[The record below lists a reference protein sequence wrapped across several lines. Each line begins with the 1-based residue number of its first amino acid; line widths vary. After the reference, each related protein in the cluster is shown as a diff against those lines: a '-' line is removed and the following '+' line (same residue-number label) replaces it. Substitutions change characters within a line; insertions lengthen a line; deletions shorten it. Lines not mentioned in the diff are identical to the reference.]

1 MNFEMATLQKNYSP
15 QSYRPAHDR
24 NAQLSQN
31 RAVETNRFC
40 NLDIQVTHNRTKAT
54 KDKAESNVF
63 GGYGVAALLVAT
75 LGILLC
81 IVGHANHLGDANG
94 IESSECL

>member
-31 RAVETNRFC
+31 RAVEIVRPETQDFSRYQPF
-40 NLDIQVTHNRTKAT
+40 LQ
-54 KDKAESNVF
+54 
-63 GGYGVAALLVAT
+63 
-75 LGILLC
+75 LGHPS
-81 IVGHANHLGDANG
+81 HAQ
-94 IESSECL
+94 